1 MERDEIVVIY
11 YYAPNTTVTV
21 KYLEKDNTP
30 NDNSDNKVLAPEEII
45 NGYVGNEY
53 TTQAQNVE
61 GYTLVETTNNTE
73 GTMTKDEIEY
83 LLSADT
89 SSYLI
94 DKMDLCSYV
103 RPQPATMINMPQSAI
118 NAPVQS

>member
-1 MERDEIVVIY
+1 MHEIYATELLPYKYEDQKKAGVI
-11 YYAPNTTVTV
+11 TKKGV
-21 KYLEKDNTP
+21 YLRREW
-30 NDNSDNKVLAPEEII
+30 L
-45 NGYVGNEY
+45 
-53 TTQAQNVE
+53 
-61 GYTLVETTNNTE
+61 
-73 GTMTKDEIEY
+73 TKDEIEY